1 MSVAQA
7 LKTTQWPSL
16 RALVTRTPWFEDVV
30 VVAGAFLAS
39 LHAEWRIISGPLVF
53 NQDAEIHEFWMRRFQ
68 DPALFQDP
76 LTNAFVDSGY
86 QPEGFRLFYWLA
98 SHLIDPV
105 AFGEILPLVLQPLS
119 VWLVFRIVR
128 AHTQWRPAA
137 WIAAALFLVP
147 WDVLRFSG
155 GHPRAFAQPILLLAV
170 FFVLR
175 RQNLL
180 AAAIPPVGFLFYPPA
195 ALAALVIVLLATAA
209 RGRTLFFDKQR
220 LAWGGMSL
228 AAVAVAALL
237 PRLLAGDSEELI
249 SAAQARQYPEFG
261 PAGRMH
267 YFANSTLAYL
277 KHNYSGFNLLDAGSI
292 LAVAA
297 LAVFLGRPRNAA
309 LLRWQVWCM
318 PIAALGLFGAAQAVL
333 FRLYLPHRYTYALL
347 PFFCIAIGVAVRPT
361 FETLARRSR
370 LSLVP
375 ALGFPVVLALLALT
389 VFPLGPQLSLSAFGV
404 WLKQAAPYL
413 ASGLA
418 VGLLVAAVVWVRA
431 ASENR
436 VHQAA
441 VAAAVVASAVLVA
454 EVAFAGGGR
463 SQVAAC
469 SEVGLYRY
477 LGTLPKSAIIAG
489 DPGDLD
495 CIPIAARRPVVISRK
510 LYQPWNIDYFKVI
523 RPRMFLAV
531 EASYGPSVEA
541 IVQLKARYGADYF
554 VVRNRLRKR
563 AWPRMAPFSQQANQF
578 LRSGVVPAA
587 LRLPAMCE
595 TWRGRRLTVYS
606 LACVASEE
614 AR

>member
-7 LKTTQWPSL
+7 LKTTPWPSL
-16 RALVTRTPWFEDVV
+16 RALVTRTPWLEDVV
-30 VVAGAFLAS
+30 VVAGAFLAA

-68 DPALFQDP
+68 DPALFRDP

-86 QPEGFRLFYWLA
+86 QPEGFRLLYWLA
-98 SHLIDPV
+98 SHVIDPV

-147 WDVLRFSG
+147 WEVLRFSG

-175 RQNLL
+175 RQNL
-180 AAAIPPVGFLFYPPA
+180 AAAVIPPVGFLFYPPA
-195 ALAALVIVLLATAA
+195 GLAALVIVLLATAA
-209 RGRTLFFDKQR
+209 RGRTLFLDKRR
-220 LAWGGMSL
+220 LAWGGLSL

-237 PRLLAGDSEELI
+237 PRLLTGDSEDLI
-249 SAAQARQYPEFG
+249 SAARAREYPEFG

-277 KHNYSGFNLLDAGSI
+277 KHNYSGFNLRDSGSI

-297 LAVFLGRPRNAA
+297 LAVFLGRPRNAM

-318 PIAALGLFGAAQAVL
+318 PIAALGLFAAAHAVL

-347 PFFCIAIGVAVRPT
+347 PFFCIAIAVAARPT
-361 FETLARRSR
+361 FEALARRSR
-370 LSLVP
+370 LLLIP
-375 ALGFPVVLALLALT
+375 ALGFPIVLALLALT
-389 VFPLGPQLSLSAFGV
+389 VFPLGPQLSLSAFGAWV
-404 WLKQAAPYL
+404 KEAAPYL
-413 ASGLA
+413 ALGLA
-418 VGLLVAAVVWVRA
+418 VGLLVAAFVWVGA
-431 ASENR
+431 ARENR

-463 SQVAAC
+463 SQAAAC
-469 SEVGLYRY
+469 SDVGLYRY
-477 LGTLPKSAIIAG
+477 LGTLPKNAIIAG

-541 IVQLKARYGADYF
+541 IVQLRARYGADYF
-554 VVRNRLRKR
+554 LVRNRLRKR
-563 AWPRMAPFSQQANQF
+563 AWPRMAPFTQQANKF

-587 LRLPAMCE
+587 LRLPAVCE
-595 TWRGRRLTVYS
+595 TWRSRKLTVYS

-614 AR
+614 AP

>member
-7 LKTTQWPSL
+7 LKTTPWPSL
-16 RALVTRTPWFEDVV
+16 RAFVTRTPWLEDAV

-68 DPALFQDP
+68 DHALFRDP

-86 QPEGFRLFYWLA
+86 QPEGFRLLYWLA
-98 SHLIDPV
+98 SHFIDPV

-147 WDVLRFSG
+147 WEVLRFSG

-175 RQNLL
+175 RQHL
-180 AAAIPPVGFLFYPPA
+180 AAAVIPPVGFFFYPPA
-195 ALAALVIVLLATAA
+195 GLAALVIVLLATAA
-209 RGRTLFFDKQR
+209 RGRTLFLDKRR
-220 LAWGGMSL
+220 LAWGGLSL

-237 PRLLAGDSEELI
+237 PRLLTGDSEDLI
-249 SAAQARQYPEFG
+249 SAARAREYPEFG

-277 KHNYSGFNLLDAGSI
+277 KHNYSGFNLRDSGSI

-297 LAVFLGRPRNAA
+297 LAVFLGRPRNAM

-318 PIAALGLFGAAQAVL
+318 PIAALGLFAAAQAVL

-347 PFFCIAIGVAVRPT
+347 PFFCIAIGIAVRPT
-361 FETLARRSR
+361 FEALAQRSR
-370 LSLVP
+370 LSLIP

-389 VFPLGPQLSLSAFGV
+389 VFPLGPQLSPSAFGV
-404 WLKQAAPYL
+404 WVKEAAPYL
-413 ASGLA
+413 AVGLV
-418 VGLLVAAVVWVRA
+418 VGLLVAAFVWVGA
-431 ASENR
+431 AGENR

-441 VAAAVVASAVLVA
+441 AAAAVIAAAVLVA

-463 SQVAAC
+463 SRVAAC
-469 SEVGLYRY
+469 SDVGLYRY
-477 LGTLPKSAIIAG
+477 LGTLPKNAIIAG

-510 LYQPWNIDYFKVI
+510 LYQPWNVDYFKVI
-523 RPRMFLAV
+523 RPRMFLSV
-531 EASYGPSVEA
+531 EASYGPSVQA
-541 IVQLKARYGADYF
+541 IVQLRARYGADYF
-554 VVRNRLRKR
+554 LVRNRLRKR
-563 AWPRMAPFSQQANQF
+563 AWPRMAPFTQQANHY

-595 TWRGRRLTVYS
+595 TWRGQRLTVYS
-606 LACVASEE
+606 LACVSSEE